1 MRINI
6 VSPEFPPD
14 IGGVETYAYEFTK
27 ELARRGHEV
36 TVFTRRHPQGEA
48 SLAGVVVR
56 PVLTLRRNLD
66 RKTLARYSAE
76 VWHVMNAAYAWLA
89 LEGKPTVVSVY
100 GNDFLRPHI
109 PMAQFDPRGIPF
121 FWQLSK
127 TSPAWLKPFWLWR
140 TRRLFE
146 RALPRAKQI
155 IAISRYTEKAFLDRY
170 PACRGKTS
178 VGFLGVAEAFFSV
191 EHHVNRDNTPRLL
204 TVCRLS
210 EPRKNVDRVIRAL
223 ATLKDGHDFRYTVI
237 GDGHRRPQLERLAK
251 ELGLQDRIRF
261 TGRVGDAE
269 LLRAYSEA
277 DLFVL
282 TSSVLPGSHEGFG
295 IVYLEAAASGVPS
308 LAARL
313 AGAAEAVAD
322 GVSGMFVENPTED
335 AIAAALKRFLEGA
348 MTFDRNAC
356 RDFARRFS
364 WQGIV
369 DHALRHYA

>member
-1 MRINI
+1 LGETVIPVGSTIIQPTSGNMRINI

-48 SLAGVVVR
+48 SLPGVVVR

-66 RKTLARYSAE
+66 RKTLARHSADI
-76 VWHVMNAAYAWLA
+76 WHVMNAAYAWLA
-89 LEGKPTVVSVY
+89 LEGKTTVVSVH

-109 PMAQFDPRGIPF
+109 PIAQYSPRGTPVL
-121 FWQLSK
+121 WQISHL
-127 TSPAWLKPFWLWR
+127 SPAWLKPFWLWR

-146 RALPRAKQI
+146 RALPRARQI

-178 VGFLGVAEAFFSV
+178 VGFLGVGEAFFSV
-191 EHHVNRDNTPRLL
+191 EHHARQDGTPRLL

-223 ATLKDGHDFRYTVI
+223 ATLRNGHDFRYTVI
-237 GDGHRRPQLERLAK
+237 GDGHRRPQLERLAQ

-261 TGRVGDAE
+261 TGRVGEAE
-269 LLRAYSEA
+269 LLQAYSEA

-282 TSSVLPGSHEGFG
+282 TRRYCRAAMKDSASCISKPPPVGCPSWRRVWPGQPRPWLMES
-295 IVYLEAAASGVPS
+295 
-308 LAARL
+308 R
-313 AGAAEAVAD
+313 
-322 GVSGMFVENPTED
+322 
-335 AIAAALKRFLEGA
+335 
-348 MTFDRNAC
+348 AC
-356 RDFARRFS
+356 S
-364 WQGIV
+364 WRTRPRMRSRW
-369 DHALRHYA
+369 H